1 MWHYGTNGKYDGI
14 MEGIPVDLDEG
25 SVKTAAK
32 TEIMWAWANVWFC
45 GYHWWWKKHMI
56 IWYIYLCTKNGLQ
69 KHNSTRA
76 QPCKPESNSS
86 GIRFFQTKPNDAW
99 ETFTPGTYH
108 VYTYIYIY
116 RERVCVCIYIY
127 INIYIYLC
135 LCIQLS
141 IHFALHSIDVSVQLS
156 KGTCTKAAGVAAVW
170 DVAAV
175 HRSFTRKVKSLKRST
190 GSCWMCLR
198 LSHGLSASMARKSL
212 RWENH
217 RTKWGM
223 ASSKPR

>member
-1 MWHYGTNGKYDGI
+1 MGFKNTTVQGPNLVNQKAILRVSVFFRQSQMMLGKHLPQVHTMCI
-14 MEGIPVDLDEG
+14 
-25 SVKTAAK
+25 
-32 TEIMWAWANVWFC
+32 
-45 GYHWWWKKHMI
+45 H
-56 IWYIYLCTKNGLQ
+56 
-69 KHNSTRA
+69 
-76 QPCKPESNSS
+76 
-86 GIRFFQTKPNDAW
+86 
-99 ETFTPGTYH
+99 
-108 VYTYIYIY
+108 IYIE
-116 RERVCVCIYIY
+116 RESVCVYIYIY

-135 LCIQLS
+135 LCIKLS

>member
-1 MWHYGTNGKYDGI
+1 MGFKNTTVQGPNLVNQKAILRVSVFFRQSQMMLGKHLPQVHTMCI
-14 MEGIPVDLDEG
+14 
-25 SVKTAAK
+25 
-32 TEIMWAWANVWFC
+32 
-45 GYHWWWKKHMI
+45 H
-56 IWYIYLCTKNGLQ
+56 
-69 KHNSTRA
+69 
-76 QPCKPESNSS
+76 
-86 GIRFFQTKPNDAW
+86 
-99 ETFTPGTYH
+99 
-108 VYTYIYIY
+108 IY
-116 RERVCVCIYIY
+116 RERVCV
-127 INIYIYLC
+127 YIYLC
-135 LCIQLS
+135 LRIQLS